1 MLSTR
6 VHANHIT
13 SLTDAR
19 YFAALEV
26 TALGFNL
33 EQGTDT
39 YMSPQQLIAI
49 KEWVEGPQIIGQFGM
64 QPVETIQE
72 AVTTIGL
79 DGVQLGHFAP
89 VDYAMRLPDVV
100 VIKEIVLEEA
110 LDRTYLEQQLFT
122 FGSYVDRF
130 ILTGR
135 FQWQTL
141 AQNPYDLAFLRQC
154 CKDYRIVIAFDFAAA
169 ELPALLSGLAPYGIG
184 VTGGE
189 EEAVGV
195 KSFDELDDLFEHIQM
210 DL

>member
-13 SLTDAR
+13 NLTDAR

-39 YMSPQQLIAI
+39 YMPPQQLIAI

-89 VDYAMRLPDVV
+89 VDHAMRLPDVT
-100 VIKEIVLEEA
+100 VIKEIVMEEV

-135 FQWQTL
+135 FQWKTL
-141 AQNPYDLAFLRQC
+141 AGNPHDVAFMRQC
-154 CKDYRIVIAFDFAAA
+154 CQDYRIVVAFDFDAA
-169 ELPALLSGLAPYGIG
+169 ELPALLSGIEPYGIG